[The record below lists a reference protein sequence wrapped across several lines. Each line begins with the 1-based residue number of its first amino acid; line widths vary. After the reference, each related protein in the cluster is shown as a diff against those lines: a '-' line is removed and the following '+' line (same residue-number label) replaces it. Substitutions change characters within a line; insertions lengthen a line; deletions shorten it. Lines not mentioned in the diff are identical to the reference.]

1 MDAPSLV
8 TLAAVVAAAVVI
20 VPRLV
25 LESAGRASDGIAQLF
40 VPPDRAL
47 GWPHGVQEDDDPW
60 GWRSSAEVSRVE
72 AAASDERSPDRA
84 VLVDLDGPDPAW
96 FSAGATITEL
106 GDCDVVVPVRRV
118 SRD

>member
-8 TLAAVVAAAVVI
+8 TLAAVIAAAVVI

-47 GWPHGVQEDDDPW
+47 GWPHGVQEGDDPW
-60 GWRSSAEVSRVE
+60 GWRSGAEASRSV
-72 AAASDERSPDRA
+72 AAAADARSPDRP
-84 VLVDLDGPDPAW
+84 VLVDLDGPDPEW
-96 FSAGATITEL
+96 FTSDASVVDLDPG
-106 GDCDVVVPVRRV
+106 CVVVPVRRV
-118 SRD
+118 SRS

>member
-40 VPPDRAL
+40 VPPDRSL
-47 GWPHGVQEDDDPW
+47 GWPHGVQEGDDPW
-60 GWRSSAEVSRVE
+60 GWHSASE
-72 AAASDERSPDRA
+72 AARIMAVTADERSPDRP
-84 VLVDLDGPDPAW
+84 VIVDLDGPDPEW
-96 FSAGATITEL
+96 FTPDADVVDIEPAG
-106 GDCDVVVPVRRV
+106 VVVPVHRV
-118 SRD
+118 SRS